1 LYDYKIINFFRLRF
15 FIELSYFG
23 KDYHGWQI
31 QPNAI
36 SVQEVL
42 QKSLS
47 LLLNTKIEVVA
58 AGRTD
63 AGVHAT
69 QMFAHFDFMSEIKS
83 SHLIHRLNSF
93 LPKDI
98 SIINIRKV
106 NDDAHA
112 RFDATERSYFYR
124 ISEGKNSF
132 SYNYAYNFTKKLNLD
147 LMNKACEILL
157 DYTDFKCFSKIHT
170 DVKTFNCD
178 IRKAFWTRENDQLTF
193 HITADR
199 FLRNMVRAIVGT
211 LINVGLEKIS
221 INDVHEIIK
230 SKDRGEAGYSVPAHG
245 LYLSSVKYPNNI
257 YHNE

>member
-1 LYDYKIINFFRLRF
+1 MCDYKTINKFRLRF

-42 QKSLS
+42 QKALS

-69 QMFAHFDFMSEIKS
+69 QMFAHFDFASDINS
-83 SHLIHRLNSF
+83 NNLIHRLNSF

-98 SIINIRKV
+98 SIKNIFKV
-106 NDDAHA
+106 TDDAHA

-124 ISEGKNSF
+124 ISEGKNPF

-157 DYTDFKCFSKIHT
+157 DYTDFECFSKVHT
-170 DVKTFNCD
+170 DVKTFNCN
-178 IRKAFWTRENDQLTF
+178 IKKAYWVRENNELVF
-193 HITADR
+193 HIKADR

-211 LINVGLEKIS
+211 LINVGLQKITLD
-221 INDVHEIIK
+221 DVHEIIK
-230 SKDRGEAGYSVPAHG
+230 SKNRSKAGFSVPAHG
-245 LYLSSVKYPNNI
+245 LYLSSVKYPKNI
-257 YHNE
+257 VYNE